1 MGLESKRSN
10 RLLTS
15 KGYNM
20 KVKDLLKVLYEFTEI
35 KIFEYGAARGEFF
48 YQVAVVDTKYFDR
61 EIDQVSA
68 SSDETNE
75 IEIVLKKL

>member
-1 MGLESKRSN
+1 
-10 RLLTS
+10 
-15 KGYNM
+15 M

-35 KIFEYGAARGEFF
+35 EIFEYGSARGEFF
-48 YQVAVVDTKYFDR
+48 YQVNVVDPKYFDR

-68 SSDETNE
+68 SSDETDL

>member
-20 KVKDLLKVLYEFTEI
+20 KVKDLLKVLFEFTEVE
-35 KIFEYGAARGEFF
+35 IFEYGAARGEFF
-48 YQVAVVDTKYFDR
+48 YQVAAVDTTYFDR

-68 SSDETNE
+68 SSDETDK